1 MKQKTKP
8 MENKEKEWFNQ
19 TGLEDH
25 VMTYLR
31 RSQSQKQKKDQNLL
45 FESPKMIAYILMY
58 RQTTYTEDNTTP
70 YKEDID

>member
-31 RSQSQKQKKDQNLL
+31 RSQS
-45 FESPKMIAYILMY
+45 
-58 RQTTYTEDNTTP
+58 
-70 YKEDID
+70 